1 MKVQKVW
8 GTPDPTREG
17 ADERNSEVSD
27 HSFSLVLRLLISRKS
42 MNLSPNEAQS

>member
-27 HSFSLVLRLLISRKS
+27 GPFSPGLGLVISRKS